1 MHPWDGFY
9 ATGKRNKPTRHL
21 SKNPLIRLQTRE
33 MQRSAPRRLREV
45 PTAVTVPGLP

>member
-1 MHPWDGFY
+1 MQPAG
-9 ATGKRNKPTRHL
+9 AINPTLHL
-21 SKNPLIRLQTRE
+21 SKNPLIQPQTRE